1 MMIVGNTN
9 LKGRG
14 IFAQKC
20 FLKGEVIQTAPVVII
35 PAEEVELIDKT
46 VLGNYY
52 YDWENKAAAI
62 AFGLV
67 FLFNHSYNP
76 NTYYVKKFAERE
88 VEYIA
93 LRDIEVGEEI
103 TANYNGS
110 PENQSPIW
118 FDVVEEISPT
128 LVKIE

>member
-1 MMIVGNTN
+1 MLIVGNTN

-14 IFAQKC
+14 VFAQKS
-20 FLKGEVIQTAPVVII
+20 FSKGEIIQTVPVIII

-52 YDWENKAAAI
+52 YDWENKAAGI
-62 AFGLV
+62 ALGLAS
-67 FLFNHSYNP
+67 LINHSYNP
-76 NTYYVKKFAERE
+76 NTYYVKKF
-88 VEYIA
+88 VESEIELIA
-93 LRDIEVGEEI
+93 YRNIEVGEEI

-110 PENQSPIW
+110 KSPIW

-128 LVKIE
+128 LVRIE